1 MLGPAA
7 GMPPRLGIASLLLTN
22 EFESLS
28 PVSRTRPAQT
38 RLKYELHREAQLI
51 ASAARTKQ
59 CAGVAREMRRCRPG
73 SSSPQQSYAHRNL
86 ILGIPALWQS
96 LHMRP

>member
-7 GMPPRLGIASLLLTN
+7 GILPRLGRASLLLTD

-59 CAGVAREMRRCRPG
+59 CAGLLGRCDDAGLARRARSNPMR
-73 SSSPQQSYAHRNL
+73 
-86 ILGIPALWQS
+86 IGI
-96 LHMRP
+96 

>member
-7 GMPPRLGIASLLLTN
+7 GMPPRLGRASLLLTN

-51 ASAARTKQ
+51 ASATRTKQ
-59 CAGVAREMRRCRPG
+59 CAGVAGDATMQAWLDEP
-73 SSSPQQSYAHRNL
+73 AV
-86 ILGIPALWQS
+86 ILCA
-96 LHMRP
+96 